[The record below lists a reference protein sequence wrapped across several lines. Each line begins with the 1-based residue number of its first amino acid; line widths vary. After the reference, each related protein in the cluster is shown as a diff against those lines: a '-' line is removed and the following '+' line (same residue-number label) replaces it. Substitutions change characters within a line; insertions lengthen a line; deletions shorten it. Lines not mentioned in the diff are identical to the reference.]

1 MFTRRLTD
9 TCTHSQ
15 DNNKLDYTHPHL
27 TPSPAGCI
35 PRRGDHLL
43 AVDKPAAR
51 QVPRVPL
58 ELDDGVREVHCRSVG
73 GLGAVQCAHVLEPTC
88 GDDGIVLLLKT
99 ARHDPR
105 AAQRDLA
112 RARPFD
118 RVPDDE
124 FA

>member
-1 MFTRRLTD
+1 
-9 TCTHSQ
+9 
-15 DNNKLDYTHPHL
+15 
-27 TPSPAGCI
+27 
-35 PRRGDHLL
+35 
-43 AVDKPAAR
+43 
-51 QVPRVPL
+51 
-58 ELDDGVREVHCRSVG
+58 
-73 GLGAVQCAHVLEPTC
+73 
-88 GDDGIVLLLKT
+88 VLLLKT